1 MSKTNNRNAEQS
13 YKGYTFQR
21 ARLIN
26 LLFCKHCHGLYD
38 ENNKNIK
45 FKEEGLEDID
55 IYIINDQGKE
65 TINSYQEKYLSSTEN
80 ESITKDSGLTKV
92 LKSHY
97 LKHDKI
103 SEINYEVFSPS
114 VNKGT
119 NILNFLFDLADDEK
133 NNNLLGKFIVINYC
147 KPNFL
152 KQNYIEQIQD
162 FKEDLLDLIEEKNF
176 KDKKLN
182 DFLTYC
188 ADEKNID
195 DLIVYINKIN
205 YRPEKRQYID
215 LYDETIDKLKTLLP
229 EFNNLFVKFKEFKHF
244 YAEMMYGF
252 FETIIVENL
261 FKNNDEM
268 SLKDLIDIFKE
279 KINNFTTEDQS
290 ISMIIYGLFL
300 MKRDQL
306 ISSEEFGDLDSLAK
320 FMKKYKYGL
329 ENLVI
334 NLKNESKIYRELLR
348 KIIKKLCKCVNCD
361 IFEEPKIL
369 FFLAKTHDEELLK
382 LKGNSYRSLKDFD
395 VKYFGKT
402 PKKIN

>member
-1 MSKTNNRNAEQS
+1 
-13 YKGYTFQR
+13 
-21 ARLIN
+21 
-26 LLFCKHCHGLYD
+26 
-38 ENNKNIK
+38 
-45 FKEEGLEDID
+45 
-55 IYIINDQGKE
+55 
-65 TINSYQEKYLSSTEN
+65 
-80 ESITKDSGLTKV
+80 
-92 LKSHY
+92 
-97 LKHDKI
+97 
-103 SEINYEVFSPS
+103 
-114 VNKGT
+114 
-119 NILNFLFDLADDEK
+119 
-133 NNNLLGKFIVINYC
+133 
-147 KPNFL
+147 
-152 KQNYIEQIQD
+152 
-162 FKEDLLDLIEEKNF
+162 LIEEKNF